1 MTEYHVLWKG
11 QKSGPYT
18 ENQVIEMINAG
29 SIGNLHTILE
39 NEVPTTL
46 EEFVAVRLARQ
57 DTEPEP
63 LADNAP
69 VPEAAYQPAP
79 DREPAAQRNEK
90 FGLPP
95 LPEFGQGAARSTEAT
110 AGGIVVYRGMRR
122 IGEFS
127 MSSLG
132 IALEDGTL
140 LPDDC
145 VVDGA
150 QHIPLEKLF
159 PQVRAP
165 KPPPP
170 PPVPRPRSV
179 GAAASEDFVYDLR
192 MATSYRSFRGILKV
206 ASIFILA
213 FTALGAIAGGI
224 AGGIAISQGQG
235 TMGWGII
242 AGTLTYAGII
252 GVATIFW
259 RDLFTIVA
267 DIGDCNIRRE
277 SREE

>member
-11 QKSGPYT
+11 QRSGPYT

-57 DTEPEP
+57 DNEPEP
-63 LADNAP
+63 SPTSDP
-69 VPEAAYQPAP
+69 DPEVAYQPAP
-79 DREPAAQRNEK
+79 DPEPSAPRNEK

-95 LPEFGQGAARSTEAT
+95 LPEFGQGATRSTENAS
-110 AGGIVVYRGMRR
+110 GGIVVYRGMRR

-150 QHIPLEKLF
+150 QHIPLEKIF
-159 PQVRAP
+159 PQFSAP

-170 PPVPRPRSV
+170 MPRPRSV

-213 FTALGAIAGGI
+213 FTALGAVAGGI